1 MHFWYGSERD
11 SHTIMTSAQH
21 AVPLAETIL
30 HTIPLKLILTNRKT
44 KKKKSLSL
52 ATYFL
57 LSVKDLEMRHAL
69 SCIDVCLAT
78 HLLVS
83 LGIVSYVILPYQSH
97 LMIALTHHQFI

>member
-1 MHFWYGSERD
+1 M
-11 SHTIMTSAQH
+11 
-21 AVPLAETIL
+21 
-30 HTIPLKLILTNRKT
+30 
-44 KKKKSLSL
+44 KKSLLL

-97 LMIALTHHQFI
+97 LMIAMTHHQFV